1 MKRKLLGIAAFA
13 ALLTAPAVAQNV
25 EYSVVPA
32 MSSVKHLPDTDPTDG
47 IKSGTVGIIAA
58 KGEFESASFLLKSD
72 RAVKQVILTPTDLKN
87 TEGDTIPASALDL
100 KVLTVWYQ
108 AGTGWHSYF
117 ADVTGRTQVPEL
129 LLNDETLIKVDHA
142 TKDNYL
148 RVINAQ
154 GRAEYVWIS

>member
-25 EYSVVPA
+25 DYSVVPA

-100 KVLTVWYQ
+100 KVL
-108 AGTGWHSYF
+108 
-117 ADVTGRTQVPEL
+117 
-129 LLNDETLIKVDHA
+129 KV
-142 TKDNYL
+142 
-148 RVINAQ
+148 
-154 GRAEYVWIS
+154 